1 MNAADFFKECVDPTL
16 DDFRQNHL
24 SRRHA
29 IAAVALVDMS
39 MAYIR
44 RDEWDGNNLKE
55 FKDDDFRWKL
65 AGECKS
71 VEVIR
76 DLAKAQKHVIL
87 TRHDPIVL
95 SADDMEAQNRAY
107 GAGRFGEG
115 IYGGGFVVKVKE
127 KGSGLSTE
135 YSLLELLDQ
144 AIKFLKT
151 RLQSLG

>member
-1 MNAADFFKECVDPTL
+1 MNAADFFNECVDPTL
-16 DDFRQNHL
+16 DDFRQNHM

-39 MAYIR
+39 MAYIHR
-44 RDEWDGNNLKE
+44 EEAREQNIE
-55 FKDDDFRWKL
+55 FDDSKFRNDL
-65 AGECKS
+65 AGECYQVKI
-71 VEVIR
+71 IR
-76 DLAKAQKHVIL
+76 DLAKAQKHVKL
-87 TRHDPIVL
+87 TKHNPIVRF
-95 SADDMEAQNRAY
+95 ADDMEAQNRTY

-115 IYGGGFVVKVKE
+115 LYGGGFVVKVKE
-127 KGSGLSTE
+127 KGSDLPTE